1 MGSPITFS
9 GFNNIDFNLILE
21 SVMKQARGPLTAIE
35 NRQAG
40 FKAQLTSL
48 GKLTSQTNTL
58 RQAADDLADSTAGD
72 TVTAAT
78 TDASAVG
85 VSSGSGAVAGRYDV
99 VVQQLARAQTTAAAT
114 TLPDTNTTVAATG
127 GTLDIGGVTVTVP
140 GSVTLQELAATI
152 NGTAD
157 IGVNASVVQSGSGA
171 YRLVLTGKETGA
183 DESFSITNSLTGSTL
198 TFGAN
203 AVEAT
208 DATILVNNVQA
219 ISKTN
224 TFDSAVPGVTLTVLK
239 ADPVETIGINVTS
252 SPAALKTRLEAFV
265 KSFNDVIGFFN
276 DQQTAQAKG
285 DAGSL
290 ARDPM
295 ARQIRTQLRSSLTAA
310 YGTGDLE
317 RLSQI
322 GVEFTLT
329 GTLKLN
335 STTFEKALTDNADGV
350 MALLSGDDGA
360 FAGVV
365 STLEAYTN
373 TDGLLKSS
381 RDRLT
386 VQIRA
391 MDTQLFQAQ
400 DRLAVQRATL
410 QQEFIA
416 AEIAMSRLNAQ
427 SSALAGVGGS

>member
-35 NRQAG
+35 DRQAG

-58 RQAADDLADSTAGD
+58 RQAADDLADSKAGD
-72 TVTAAT
+72 TVTAST
-78 TDASAVG
+78 TDATAVG
-85 VSSGSGAVAGRYDV
+85 VSSGSGAVAGRYDI
-99 VVQQLARAQTTAAAT
+99 VVQELARAQTTASAT

-127 GTLDIGGVTVTVP
+127 GTLDIGGVTVTVA
-140 GSVTLQELAATI
+140 GSVTLQELATTI
-152 NGTAD
+152 NETAD

-171 YRLVLTGKETGA
+171 YRLVLTGKDTGA
-183 DESFSITNSLTGSTL
+183 DASFTVTNGLTGSTL

-203 AVEAT
+203 AVDAT
-208 DATILVNNVQA
+208 DASILVNNVQA
-219 ISKTN
+219 ISASN

-239 ADPVETIGINVTS
+239 KDPAETIGINVTS
-252 SPAALKTRLEAFV
+252 SPAALKTRLDAFV

-295 ARQIRTQLRSSLTAA
+295 VRQIRTQLRSSLTAA
-310 YGTGDLE
+310 YGTGDID

-335 STTFEKALTDNADGV
+335 STVFEDALTDDAEGV
-350 MALLSGDDGA
+350 MALLAGDDGA

-365 STLEAYTN
+365 TALEVYTN

-381 RDRLT
+381 KDRLT

-427 SSALAGVGGS
+427 SSALAGVGG

>member
-35 NRQAG
+35 DRQAG
-40 FKAQLTSL
+40 FKAQLTNL
-48 GKLTSQTNTL
+48 GKLTSQTNAL
-58 RQAADDLADSTAGD
+58 RQAADDLADSKAGD
-72 TVTAAT
+72 TVTAST
-78 TDASAVG
+78 TDAAAVG
-85 VSSGSGAVAGRYDV
+85 VSSGSGAVAGRYDI
-99 VVQQLARAQTTAAAT
+99 VVQELARAQTTASDT

-127 GTLDIGGVTVTVP
+127 GTLDIGGVTVTVS
-140 GSVTLQELAATI
+140 GSVTLQELATTI
-152 NGTAD
+152 NETAD

-183 DESFSITNSLTGSTL
+183 DASFAVTNGLTGSTL

-208 DATILVNNVQA
+208 DASILVNNVQA
-219 ISKTN
+219 VSASN

-239 ADPVETIGINVTS
+239 KDPAETIGINVTS
-252 SPAALKTRLEAFV
+252 SPAALKTRLESFV

-276 DQQTAQAKG
+276 EQQTAQAKG

-295 ARQIRTQLRSSLTAA
+295 VRQIRTQLRSSLTAA
-310 YGTGDLE
+310 YGTGDID

-335 STTFEKALTDNADGV
+335 STAFEKALTDDADGV
-350 MALLSGDDGA
+350 MALLAGDDGA

-365 STLEAYTN
+365 SALETYTN

-381 RDRLT
+381 KDRLT

-427 SSALAGVGGS
+427 SSALAGVGG

>member
-48 GKLTSQTNTL
+48 GKLTSQTNAL
-58 RQAADDLADSTAGD
+58 RQAADDLADSKAGD

-78 TDASAVG
+78 TDATAVG
-85 VSSGSGAVAGRYDV
+85 VSSGSGAIAGRYDV
-99 VVQQLARAQTTAAAT
+99 VVQELARAQTTASDT

-127 GTLDIGGVTVTVP
+127 GTLDIGGVTVTVA
-140 GSVTLQELAATI
+140 GSVTLQELATTI
-152 NGTAD
+152 NETAD

-183 DESFSITNSLTGSTL
+183 DAAFVVTNGLTGSTL

-208 DATILVNNVQA
+208 DASILVNNVQA
-219 ISKTN
+219 ISASN

-239 ADPVETIGINVTS
+239 KDPAETIGINVTS
-252 SPAALKTRLEAFV
+252 SPAALKTRLDTFV
-265 KSFNDVIGFFN
+265 KSFNDIIGFFN

-295 ARQIRTQLRSSLTAA
+295 VRQIRTQLRSSLTAA
-310 YGTGDLE
+310 YGTGDID

-335 STTFEKALTDNADGV
+335 TTVFEKALTEDADGV
-350 MALLSGDDGA
+350 MALLAGETGA

-365 STLEAYTN
+365 SALEVYTN
-373 TDGLLKSS
+373 TDGLLKNSK
-381 RDRLT
+381 DRLT
-386 VQIRA
+386 AQVRA

-427 SSALAGVGGS
+427 SSALAGVGG

>member
-1 MGSPITFS
+1 
-9 GFNNIDFNLILE
+9 
-21 SVMKQARGPLTAIE
+21 
-35 NRQAG
+35 
-40 FKAQLTSL
+40 
-48 GKLTSQTNTL
+48 
-58 RQAADDLADSTAGD
+58 
-72 TVTAAT
+72 
-78 TDASAVG
+78 
-85 VSSGSGAVAGRYDV
+85 
-99 VVQQLARAQTTAAAT
+99 
-114 TLPDTNTTVAATG
+114 
-127 GTLDIGGVTVTVP
+127 
-140 GSVTLQELAATI
+140 
-152 NGTAD
+152 
-157 IGVNASVVQSGSGA
+157 
-171 YRLVLTGKETGA
+171 VLTGKETGA

-276 DQQTAQAKG
+276 DQQLSQQKG
-285 DAGSL
+285 EAGSL

>member
-35 NRQAG
+35 GRQAG
-40 FKAQLTSL
+40 FKSQLTNL

-58 RQAADDLADSTAGD
+58 RQAAEDLAESETGD

-78 TDASAVG
+78 TDATAVS
-85 VSSGSGAVAGRYDV
+85 VSSGSGAVAGRYDI
-99 VVQQLARAQTTAAAT
+99 VVQELARAQTTASAT

-127 GTLDIGGVTVTVP
+127 GTLDIGGVTVTVT
-140 GSVTLQELAATI
+140 GSVTLQQLATTI
-152 NGTAD
+152 NETAD

-183 DESFSITNSLTGSTL
+183 DASFAVTNSLTGSTL

-208 DATILVNNVQA
+208 DASILVNNVQA
-219 ISKTN
+219 TSASN

-239 ADPVETIGINVTS
+239 KDPAETIGINVTS

-265 KSFNDVIGFFN
+265 KNFNDVIGFYT

-295 ARQIRTQLRSSLTAA
+295 VRQVRTQLRSSLTAA
-310 YGTGDLE
+310 YGTGDFT

-322 GVEFTLT
+322 GLEFTLT

-335 STTFEKALTDNADGV
+335 NTVFEKALTDDAEGV
-350 MALLSGDDGA
+350 MALLAGDNGA

-365 STLEAYTN
+365 TALETYTS
-373 TDGLLKSS
+373 TDGLFKTSK
-381 RDRLT
+381 DRLT
-386 VQIRA
+386 AQVRA

-427 SSALAGVGGS
+427 SSALGGFGG

>member
-48 GKLTSQTNTL
+48 GKLTSQTNAL
-58 RQAADDLADSTAGD
+58 RQAADDLADSKAGD

-78 TDASAVG
+78 TDATAVG
-85 VSSGSGAVAGRYDV
+85 VSSGSGAIAGRYDV
-99 VVQQLARAQTTAAAT
+99 VVQELARAQTTASDT

-127 GTLDIGGVTVTVP
+127 GTLDIGGVTVTVA
-140 GSVTLQELAATI
+140 GSVTLQELATTI
-152 NGTAD
+152 NETAD

-183 DESFSITNSLTGSTL
+183 DAAFVVTNGLTGSTL

-208 DATILVNNVQA
+208 DASILVNNVQA
-219 ISKTN
+219 ISASN

-239 ADPVETIGINVTS
+239 KDPAETIGINVTS
-252 SPAALKTRLEAFV
+252 SPAALKTRLDTFV
-265 KSFNDVIGFFN
+265 KSFNDIIGFFN

-295 ARQIRTQLRSSLTAA
+295 VRQIRTQLRSSLTAA
-310 YGTGDLE
+310 YGTGDID

-335 STTFEKALTDNADGV
+335 TTVFEKALTEDADGV
-350 MALLSGDDGA
+350 MALLAGETGA

-365 STLEAYTN
+365 SALEVFTN
-373 TDGLLKSS
+373 TDGLLKNSK
-381 RDRLT
+381 DRLT
-386 VQIRA
+386 AQVRA

-427 SSALAGVGGS
+427 SSALAGVGG

>member
-9 GFNNIDFNLILE
+9 GFNNIDFNLILD

-58 RQAADDLADSTAGD
+58 RQAADDLADSKAGD
-72 TVTAAT
+72 TVTAST
-78 TDASAVG
+78 TDATAVG
-85 VSSGSGAVAGRYDV
+85 VSSGSGAVAGRYDI
-99 VVQQLARAQTTAAAT
+99 VVQELARAQTTASAT

-183 DESFSITNSLTGSTL
+183 DASFTVTNGLTGSTL

-208 DATILVNNVQA
+208 DASILVNNVQA
-219 ISKTN
+219 ISASN

-239 ADPVETIGINVTS
+239 KDPAETIGINVTS
-252 SPAALKTRLEAFV
+252 SPAALKTRLDTFV

-295 ARQIRTQLRSSLTAA
+295 VRQIRTQLRSSLTAA
-310 YGTGDLE
+310 YGTGDID

-335 STTFEKALTDNADGV
+335 STVFEKALTDDADGV
-350 MALLSGDDGA
+350 MALLAGDDGA

-365 STLEAYTN
+365 SALEVYTN

-381 RDRLT
+381 KDRLT

-427 SSALAGVGGS
+427 SSALAGVGG